1 VEQSRWGGLPNT
13 TQREDSDAIQA
24 LGAVAALILVST
36 AFATITFL
44 RVQARGYATDSS
56 NRRLDFQ
63 VNLLRRTQGSTHR
76 YFGHGS
82 FAWSVNGRGQSMRI
96 HRLTALQ
103 VDEGEDAD
111 IITAAGEG
119 VLGQFG
125 FPPAGGRRGASELGE
140 FTLTIVDNADGADTI
155 EFAFQ
160 RGSGVNAYTYSFSG
174 NVQAGNLNWSQW
186 SP

>member
-1 VEQSRWGGLPNT
+1 MRFK
-13 TQREDSDAIQA
+13 A

-44 RVQARGYATDSS
+44 RVQARGHATDSS

-63 VNLLRRTQGSTHR
+63 LNLAKRSQGGNHR

-96 HRLTALQ
+96 HRLESLE
-103 VDEGEDAD
+103 VDEDD
-111 IITAAGEG
+111 DVVVITASGEG
-119 VLGQFG
+119 LLGQFG
-125 FPPAGGRRGASELGE
+125 FPPASGRRGAPQLGD
-140 FTLTIVDNADGADTI
+140 FTLTIVDNAEGADTI

>member
-1 VEQSRWGGLPNT
+1 MRFK
-13 TQREDSDAIQA
+13 A

-44 RVQARGYATDSS
+44 RVQSRGHATDSS

-63 VNLLRRTQGSTHR
+63 VNLAKRSQSGNHR

-103 VDEGEDAD
+103 VDDGEDSD
-111 IITAAGEG
+111 VITATGEG

-125 FPPAGGRRGASELGE
+125 FPPASGRRGAPELGD
-140 FTLTIVDNADGADTI
+140 FTLTIVDNAEGADTI

-160 RGSGVNAYTYSFSG
+160 RGTGINAYTYSFAG
-174 NVQAGNLNWSQW
+174 TVQAGSLNWSQW
-186 SP
+186 GP